1 VPIVDG
7 IEWNTLRHNGYSNDL
22 NSIGIFE
29 WGFLYKEME
38 ISKKDSD
45 KKKYKTEPTR
55 SPTHAGGLL
64 AIDKKW
70 FFELGGYD
78 PGIKIWGAEQY
89 ELSFKVWQCGGVVEW
104 VPCSHVAHIYR

>member
-1 VPIVDG
+1 MLQNNLI
-7 IEWNTLRHNGYSNDL
+7 
-22 NSIGIFE
+22 IFVN
-29 WGFLYKEME
+29 
-38 ISKKDSD
+38 I
-45 KKKYKTEPTR
+45 R

-89 ELSFKVWQCGGVVEW
+89 ELSFKVIL
-104 VPCSHVAHIYR
+104 SKSYKKIIFLL